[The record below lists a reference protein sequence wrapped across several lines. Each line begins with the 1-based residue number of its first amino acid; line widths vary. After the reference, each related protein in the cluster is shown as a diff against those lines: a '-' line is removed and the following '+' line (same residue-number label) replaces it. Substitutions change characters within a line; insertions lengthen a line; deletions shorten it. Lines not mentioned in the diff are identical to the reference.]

1 MKPQN
6 PKTPKP
12 QNPVVCSNLYR
23 LDSFDVRVDIV
34 VRIIDGLKDC
44 RSGNLNLGRFGGGF
58 GSREMRSKTQIGG
71 ANLIRNI

>member
-1 MKPQN
+1 
-6 PKTPKP
+6 
-12 QNPVVCSNLYR
+12 
-23 LDSFDVRVDIV
+23 V